1 MAKPKYNLEDL
12 RAKCRG
18 YGNVGVGARQLEFVL
33 SELDAQKGRADAA
46 ERAAEALQERVEAY
60 QWLLEVEQVNLWYGA
75 PIDSDCLVNA
85 LEDYRRIVAC
95 AKKAVETDTGA

>member
-1 MAKPKYNLEDL
+1 MSKPKHNLEDL

-18 YGNVGVGARQLEFVL
+18 YGNVGVGARQLEFVF
-33 SELDAQKGRADAA
+33 SELDAQKDRADAA
-46 ERAAEALQERVEAY
+46 ERAAKDLQERVEAY

-85 LEDYRRIVAC
+85 LEDYRKVVEC
-95 AKKAVETDTGA
+95 AKKVVEG

>member
-1 MAKPKYNLEDL
+1 MKPKYNLEDL

-18 YGNVGVGARQLEFVL
+18 DGNVDVGARQLEFVF
-33 SELDAQKGRADAA
+33 SELDAQKGRADVA
-46 ERAAEALQERVEAY
+46 ERSAKNLQERVEAY

-85 LEDYRRIVAC
+85 LEDYRQIVEC
-95 AKKAVETDTGA
+95 AKKAVEG